1 MPPRIVVDTSVLIA
15 ALLRAREGTASS
27 RVLRLCLQRRCQP
40 VIGAKLFLEGESVL
54 ARAELFRRCPLSPTE
69 RREFFAGFAAVC
81 EWVSVYYLWR
91 PNLPDE
97 GDNHILELAVA
108 GGAGSIVTQNIRDFR
123 RAELRFPDIAIL
135 TPEQFLQ
142 TVK

>member
-1 MPPRIVVDTSVLIA
+1 MLS
-15 ALLRAREGTASS
+15 
-27 RVLRLCLQRRCQP
+27 
-40 VIGAKLFLEGESVL
+40 
-54 ARAELFRRCPLSPTE
+54 RAELFRRCLLSPGE

-97 GDNHILELAVA
+97 ADNHILELAVA
-108 GGAGSIVTQNIRDFR
+108 GGAGSIVTQNIRGFR
-123 RAELRFPDIAIL
+123 RAELRFPGIAIL